1 MDNESGQSML
11 QASQNTNGDI
21 QQSTSGG
28 GVIVLNNNELRTSGG
43 NQSRIV
49 TVADGSS
56 PDRVKRIILNT
67 NSSSNAS
74 TLPQGQI
81 LQTADGQLIILQS
94 ADQQSNQPQY
104 VQVGGQILQVS
115 GVQSSQQPQTITIPA
130 GALQLGG
137 NNQILQLASTPSKM
151 QTATATNST
160 LQQNGTVIMM
170 VPGNSGQLQAV
181 QMQTNETA
189 TEEEPLYVNA
199 KQYNRIL
206 KRRAAR
212 AKLESE
218 GRIPRERKKF
228 LHESRHRHAMNRI
241 RGSGGRFAAGSKKA
255 QSSTAADLHLQQQ
268 QQLQTQQPM
277 QIIAHPQTTLAL
289 VGAKTIKAPTRAN
302 EVIKVEYAR

>member
-1 MDNESGQSML
+1 
-11 QASQNTNGDI
+11 
-21 QQSTSGG
+21 
-28 GVIVLNNNELRTSGG
+28 
-43 NQSRIV
+43 
-49 TVADGSS
+49 
-56 PDRVKRIILNT
+56 IILNT
-67 NSSSNAS
+67 NSPSTTSTAT

-94 ADQQSNQPQY
+94 AEQQSTQAQY
-104 VQVGGQILQVS
+104 VQVGGQILQLS
-115 GVQSSQQPQTITIPA
+115 GLQSSQQPQTITIPA

-137 NNQILQLASTPSKM
+137 NNQILQLATTPSKM
-151 QTATATNST
+151 QTATTNST

-199 KQYNRIL
+199 KQYHRIL

-241 RGSGGRFAAGSKKA
+241 RGSGGRFAAGSKKQA
-255 QSSTAADLHLQQQ
+255 QPSAATDLHLQQQ
-268 QQLQTQQPM
+268 QQLQTQPM
-277 QIIAHPQTTLAL
+277 QIISHPQTTLAL
-289 VGAKTIKAPTRAN
+289 VGSKAIKAPTRAS